1 MNAIRLQIPAH
12 ADYIDLVRI
21 CLFGIASK
29 MSFAYEE
36 IEDMKVA
43 VSEACNNAVVHGAQG
58 AGQDIIDIC
67 FETEEAGLTIIVKNI
82 GPTFIDTD
90 ALEEAAPL
98 PDADISGLRAGGLG
112 IYLMQALMD
121 EVEVNASESGTEVQ
135 LTKYLNAAAGQ
146 QELQLNQ
153 KRK

>member
-29 MSFAYEE
+29 MSYAFEE
-36 IEDMKVA
+36 IEDIKVA
-43 VSEACNNAVVHGAQG
+43 VSEACNNAVIHGAQG
-58 AGQDIIDIC
+58 ADQDVIDIC
-67 FETEEAGLTIIVKNI
+67 FETGDAGLTIKVKNS
-82 GPTFIDTD
+82 GPAFLVPD

-98 PDADISGLRAGGLG
+98 PDADVSGLRVGGLG

-121 EVEVNASESGTEVQ
+121 EVEVNASESGTEVV
-135 LTKYLNAAAGQ
+135 LTKYLNVIAGQ
-146 QELQLNQ
+146 
-153 KRK
+153 